1 MSTVPDVR
9 LPPQVGG
16 CAGGDTPASGS
27 AIGGSLCSFTTNPA
41 RVRFS
46 CRIQSPEEVNTGA
59 SQATPCVG
67 TELLLD
73 SAPELD
79 HTPPPQNST
88 RPVPE
93 KSNDF
98 FPRVDRAIRL

>member
-9 LPPQVGG
+9 TPPQVGG
-16 CAGGDTPASGS
+16 AAGGDTPASGS
-27 AIGGSLCSFTTNPA
+27 AIGGLLCSFTMNPA

-46 CRIQSPEEVNTGA
+46 CLIQSPEDVNTGA
-59 SQATPCVG
+59 SQAAPRVG

-79 HTPPPQNST
+79 QTPPPQNST

-93 KSNDF
+93 KSNAF
-98 FPRVDRAIRL
+98 LP